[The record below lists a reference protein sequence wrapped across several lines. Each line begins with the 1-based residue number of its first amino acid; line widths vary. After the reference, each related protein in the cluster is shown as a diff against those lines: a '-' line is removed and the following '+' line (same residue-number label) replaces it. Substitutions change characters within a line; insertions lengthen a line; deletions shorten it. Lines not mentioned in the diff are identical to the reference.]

1 MFFFPE
7 GTRTKDGSLNAFKMG
22 AFKLAA
28 DCGVPVVPITILGTG
43 DLMPPGQ
50 ELSFFEGPC
59 TIIVHPMEHP
69 RESDDGPAGLR
80 DRVWAAIDRP
90 IDEARRNSG

>member
-7 GTRTKDGSLNAFKMG
+7 GTRTKDGNLNAFKMG

-28 DCGVPVVPITILGTG
+28 DCGVAVVPITILGTG
-43 DLMPPGQ
+43 ELMPPGQ

-69 RESDDGPAGLR
+69 KEHDGPAGLR
-80 DRVWAAIDRP
+80 DRVWAAINRP
-90 IDEARRNSG
+90 IEEARRNSG